1 METGILFLELLNS
14 LRGFRPLFIAIYL
27 LSLFTHLWK
36 KDDNYL
42 PHRKF

>member
-14 LRGFRPLFIAIYL
+14 LCGFRPAIYL

-42 PHRKF
+42 PYRNF